1 MIIQLVTNKMLLKR
15 SNDLYWLLN
24 SIIWKV
30 ASVVTD
36 CDRVIT
42 KLLSYFVRKHTI
54 KRVLLLENAPWT
66 QYFWNYRIFLIL
78 NE

>member
-30 ASVVTD
+30 ASVVPV
-36 CDRVIT
+36 CDHVIT
-42 KLLSYFVRKHTI
+42 KLLSYFVRKHHEESTAFGI
-54 KRVLLLENAPWT
+54 GPPEPNIFEILES
-66 QYFWNYRIFLIL
+66 FWF
-78 NE
+78 